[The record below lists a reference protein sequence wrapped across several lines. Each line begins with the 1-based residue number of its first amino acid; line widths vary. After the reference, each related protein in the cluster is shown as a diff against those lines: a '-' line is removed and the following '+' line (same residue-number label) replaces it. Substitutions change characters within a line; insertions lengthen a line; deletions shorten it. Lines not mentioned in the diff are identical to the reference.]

1 MKTHI
6 FLYQEAALFEV
17 VVTSYLLKTI
27 WDIVVITDQEKE
39 IHTTEGLIISANC
52 SLIEVNPKEVDI
64 LIIVGGNI
72 DEISNKDLLHNLIK
86 EVNSKEKIIGG
97 ICAGRKEVINALN
110 LNHKEKNITE
120 TINNR
125 IVFSPANEYVDFAIE
140 LGKVAEIYKDSAD
153 LEETIN
159 FFKNFMIV

>member
-1 MKTHI
+1 MKTYI

-27 WDIVVITDQEKE
+27 GDIVVITDQEKE
-39 IHTTEGLIISANC
+39 IHTTEGLVVSASC
-52 SLIEVNPKEVDI
+52 LLDEVNPEEVDI

-86 EVNSKEKIIGG
+86 EVNNREKIIGA

-110 LNHKEKNITE
+110 LNRKENNITE
-120 TINNR
+120 TINKR
-125 IVFSPANEYVDFAIE
+125 IVLSPGNEYVDFAIE
-140 LGKVAEIYKDSAD
+140 VGKVADIYQDTAD

-159 FFKNFMIV
+159 FFKKFMLV